1 MSKIKKVINNN
12 FCLGCGLCESICPS
26 YKMEMH
32 SNGFYYPQI
41 PVDRKKGKEAIM
53 GRVCPSVNVSAP
65 NGNDLI
71 WGNVKA
77 TYLGWA
83 NDTNVRKNSS
93 SGGIVASLA
102 IYMLD
107 SGIIDGFIHVKQDEE
122 NLLENKLTVSKT
134 REDVIKASGSRYAPS
149 LFLNNIIQLLEKDE
163 SKYAFAGKPC
173 DIIAIKNLQK
183 EYPQYRNR
191 IVLFMAIFC
200 GGVPS
205 LNATKKL
212 LCANDFHQLQSLRY
226 RGDGWPGFFTAK
238 FKDGNEVKKSYNES
252 WGNVLGHYVMFR
264 CKICPDTIGLS
275 ADLTIGDG
283 WKTKDGY
290 PDFAESDGRSF
301 VLVRTNVGKEYLQAA
316 FEQQIVKLEELPLN
330 QIKSMQ
336 PSQYKL
342 RFIKFYRLLP
352 FFIAYPGFLNFKGL
366 NLFKLGIRSN
376 VKTSWREFKGTL
388 KRFNKRNKY

>member
-149 LFLNNIIQLLEKDE
+149 LFLNNIIQL
-163 SKYAFAGKPC
+163 
-173 DIIAIKNLQK
+173 
-183 EYPQYRNR
+183 
-191 IVLFMAIFC
+191 
-200 GGVPS
+200 
-205 LNATKKL
+205 
-212 LCANDFHQLQSLRY
+212 
-226 RGDGWPGFFTAK
+226 
-238 FKDGNEVKKSYNES
+238 
-252 WGNVLGHYVMFR
+252 
-264 CKICPDTIGLS
+264 
-275 ADLTIGDG
+275 
-283 WKTKDGY
+283 
-290 PDFAESDGRSF
+290 
-301 VLVRTNVGKEYLQAA
+301 
-316 FEQQIVKLEELPLN
+316 
-330 QIKSMQ
+330 
-336 PSQYKL
+336 
-342 RFIKFYRLLP
+342 
-352 FFIAYPGFLNFKGL
+352 
-366 NLFKLGIRSN
+366 
-376 VKTSWREFKGTL
+376 
-388 KRFNKRNKY
+388 